1 MTPEATLR
9 NIMQVMLENLDRM
22 YMVCMVFAFLIIL
35 LSIYRNYSQFGE
47 FFGLKYMVAM
57 LLTIVLLA
65 LFPTVSDYLF
75 KGMLQHGL

>member
-9 NIMQVMLENLDRM
+9 NIMQVMLETLDRM

-75 KGMLQHGL
+75 KVMLPW

>member
-1 MTPEATLR
+1 
-9 NIMQVMLENLDRM
+9 MQVMLETLDRM

-57 LLTIVLLA
+57 LLTSSWLA
-65 LFPTVSDYLF
+65 QIW
-75 KGMLQHGL
+75 K